1 MCAYYDSL
9 QIPAHAIS
17 RSVVWSLEIVMF
29 YYSIQVSRGPR
40 IELSLTMGCCSVLA

>member
-29 YYSIQVSRGPR
+29 YYVYLLPGSEILVQQG
-40 IELSLTMGCCSVLA
+40 GA